1 MLHGASNW
9 LMTIKCTHKHTGC
22 AKPGLPQTKPLKFS
36 FEDQSQGNKKHNN
49 KKPITIVT
57 NKSPILGARSA
68 IGPVP
73 TCGIETKAVGGFQSP
88 RPSSKFTIHVA
99 RSGWVNRPVSIFQY
113 PRSTNPPPQ
122 WSRKKGWQPLTASI
136 RKEWQKT
143 TNKKQQTT
151 TIIWQDLG
159 HSITI
164 RPTKQNLPL
173 AVCTQCAYS
182 ISKTNSTP
190 FYDQLLGIT
199 NK

>member
-1 MLHGASNW
+1 M
-9 LMTIKCTHKHTGC
+9 
-22 AKPGLPQTKPLKFS
+22 
-36 FEDQSQGNKKHNN
+36 
-49 KKPITIVT
+49 T

-143 TNKKQQTT
+143 TTKNPKQQPQPSFDKTSGIPSPLDPPSRIFHLLLVHSAHIVLVKLIRHLFTT
-151 TIIWQDLG
+151 
-159 HSITI
+159 SC
-164 RPTKQNLPL
+164 L
-173 AVCTQCAYS
+173 A
-182 ISKTNSTP
+182 
-190 FYDQLLGIT
+190 
-199 NK
+199 